1 MKVKVLEMFKDKHTG
16 DIYNVG
22 DTLELTKER
31 VEELEAHPKKLI
43 KRVKTTTTKK
53 AKKDE

>member
-16 DIYNVG
+16 DIYNAG

-31 VEELEAHPKKLI
+31 VEELEAHPKDLI
-43 KRVKTTTTKK
+43 KRVKTTTKK